1 MVHATVTR
9 EPNNSFT
16 VTFDEVTT
24 LNNKRVVPVIAP
36 ATASAP
42 KSTAVPAVSIPIRAA
57 SSGTNQLEVAKA
69 TWKKVVEEVNKDIQD
84 VSTYAATDPQ
94 RAQRALEEAGKLSTK
109 LTLASKVI
117 EGVVKNEEKHAV
129 SEEKKGITEKIGR
142 VFAIARKALK
152 QNSNP
157 NPTSKS
163 KKGGRRTRRK
173 RTHRKRTHRKRT
185 HPLKVFR
192 R

>member
-16 VTFDEVTT
+16 VTFHEVTT
-24 LNNKRVVPVIAP
+24 LNNKRVVPVP
-36 ATASAP
+36 SAS
-42 KSTAVPAVSIPIRAA
+42 KSVAVPASSASSNPAISKPISAA
-57 SSGTNQLEVAKA
+57 SSGTNQLEAAKA
-69 TWKKVVEEVNKDIQD
+69 IWKKVVEEVNRDIQV
-84 VSTYAATDPQ
+84 VSTYAATDLQ
-94 RAQRALEEAGKLSTK
+94 SAQRALEEAGKLSTK
-109 LTLASKVI
+109 LTVASKVI

-129 SEEKKGITEKIGR
+129 SEERKGITEKIGR
-142 VFAIARKALK
+142 VFAIARKKLK

-173 RTHRKRTHRKRT
+173 RTHRKRTH
-185 HPLKVFR
+185 PLKVFR

>member
-1 MVHATVTR
+1 MVHATVPR

-24 LNNKRVVPVIAP
+24 LNNKRVVPVPSVSKSVAVP
-36 ATASAP
+36 VAASASSNLSAS
-42 KSTAVPAVSIPIRAA
+42 KPIRAA

-163 KKGGRRTRRK
+163 KK
-173 RTHRKRTHRKRT
+173 
-185 HPLKVFR
+185 VFR